1 MDKRL
6 RRTPD
11 AEWVLMYR
19 LRPCPKRITGL
30 VRIHPAVVGYHLV
43 IARRQERQAT
53 AAVAPGL
60 FPTGRARTEE
70 VIA

>member
-11 AEWVLMYR
+11 AEWVLMYLLGPSR
-19 LRPCPKRITGL
+19 KRITEL
-30 VRIHPAVVGYHLV
+30 VRVHPAVVGDHLV
-43 IARRQERQAT
+43 IARGQERQAA

-60 FPTGRARTEE
+60 FPTGRARMEE